1 MLGTAPRG
9 AGDVSCVSTYIPSGS
24 PIQERVGGRHL
35 WNAHLHSRVTSFPD
49 LRCRG
54 TEPSLLAPGNQCVFS
69 KQSAFGLRWSQ
80 LLVPPTG
87 WRKSS
92 IRLGP
97 GVAQRMSHKASVIN
111 RDVGRPIAS
120 ATSICE
126 ANQAQM
132 HATRMQT
139 PFEIRNHFK
148 TPGFSAVH

>member
-111 RDVGRPIAS
+111 RGRRE
-120 ATSICE
+120 THSISYQYMRGQPSSNACNQD
-126 ANQAQM
+126 ANA
-132 HATRMQT
+132 
-139 PFEIRNHFK
+139 F
-148 TPGFSAVH
+148 